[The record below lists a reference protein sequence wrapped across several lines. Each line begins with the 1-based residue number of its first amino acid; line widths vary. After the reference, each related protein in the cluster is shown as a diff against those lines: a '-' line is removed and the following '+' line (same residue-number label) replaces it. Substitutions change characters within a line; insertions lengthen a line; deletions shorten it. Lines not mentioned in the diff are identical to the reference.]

1 MGRVRAASKMPPE
14 MFDSSQK
21 LHIVADF
28 AKGNLSTCDWAA
40 CDQMVAIPSKNQ
52 WLLAVPE
59 KGLTIVRAPFEDTIT
74 FSVTVG
80 PGVNIFYGTCKP
92 VP

>member
-1 MGRVRAASKMPPE
+1 MPPE

-59 KGLTIVRAPFEDTIT
+59 KGIMVVRAPFEDTIT

-80 PGVNIFYGTCKP
+80 LGVNIFYGTCKP